1 MADILDGLTLI
12 DGFSRF
18 IPALLV
24 LVVTYAVMLASGKL
38 GENQFINSMVAF
50 ALAAMVL
57 LSPEASFIINF
68 IAPWFVILFVFILFI
83 LIAFKST
90 GVTDSMIMSVMKS
103 RGYIAW
109 TIVFIGI
116 AITLLGVGKIYGQ
129 GLLEGTGETTIPGE
143 SVQQEIV
150 DFDVNGEPIYNTK
163 STATNNYEQNV
174 NNTIFHP
181 AILGL
186 GLIGLIAAFT
196 VFFMTKTI

>member
-1 MADILDGLTLI
+1 MADILDGLMLI
-12 DGFSRF
+12 NGFSRF

-38 GENQFINSMVAF
+38 GENQFINSVVAF
-50 ALAAMVL
+50 SLATMVL
-57 LSPEASFIINF
+57 ISPSASFIINF

-90 GVTDSMIMSVMKS
+90 GVTDSMILSVMKS

-109 TIVFIGI
+109 TIVFIGV

-129 GLLEGTGETTIPGE
+129 GLLEGKGITTTSDE
-143 SVQQEIV
+143 LVQQEIV
-150 DFDVNGEPIYNTK
+150 DFDTNGEPIYDTK
-163 STATNNYEQNV
+163 STATNNYEQNF